1 MCFVHFVIFIT
12 FIIEMSHNLNVESYK
27 FRELLELFQLNE
39 NNITTEEL
47 KRARKQ
53 VLMTHPDKSKLSPEY
68 FLFYKKAF
76 EIIVRMYQNVDKM
89 SQKVENHEYVAE
101 KSDASNKVF
110 RKNIQNISPEV
121 FHKQFNEIF
130 EKHGTKKIDSSRNDW
145 FISTDSQYGDT
156 TAHNQ
161 SQMNAA
167 IDRIK
172 EQQQQQ
178 QMMMYKG
185 VAPMQSR
192 GGNGYYEDDSNEY
205 VECDPFSKLKFD
217 DLRKVHKDQT
227 VFGVRES
234 DMANVQQYR
243 SVDEY
248 QRARTVGNV
257 QPMERSHAER
267 MMQEQERV
275 LQERMRHKQ
284 YESELTVMRNIET
297 NKQVMANFLKLT

>member
-1 MCFVHFVIFIT
+1 
-12 FIIEMSHNLNVESYK
+12 MSHNLNVESYK
-27 FRELLELFQLNE
+27 FQELLDLFDLDN

-47 KRARKQ
+47 KRARKR
-53 VLMTHPDKSKLSPEY
+53 VLMTHPDKSKLPPEY

-76 EIIVRMYQNVDKM
+76 EIIVRMYDNVEKA
-89 SQKVENHEYVAE
+89 SQKVENHEYVPE

-110 RKNIQNISPEV
+110 RKNIQNISPEI

-130 EKHGTKKIDSSRNDW
+130 EKHGSRKVDSSRNNW
-145 FISTDSQYGDT
+145 FTSTDAQYDES
-156 TAHNQ
+156 AQNQ

-167 IDRIK
+167 LDRVK
-172 EQQQQQ
+172 QQQQQQ
-178 QMMMYKG
+178 QMIMYKG

-192 GGNGYYEDDSNEY
+192 GGNGYYEEDGNEY

-227 VFGVRES
+227 VFSVRES
-234 DMANVQQYR
+234 DMAKVPQYR

-257 QPMERSHAER
+257 QPMERSHAEK
-267 MMQEQERV
+267 MMQEQERI
-275 LQERMRHKQ
+275 LQERIRHKQ
-284 YESELTVMRNIET
+284 YNSELDVIKNIET

>member
-1 MCFVHFVIFIT
+1 MCFFQYVIFIT

-27 FRELLELFQLNE
+27 FQELLDLFDLDN
-39 NNITTEEL
+39 NNITVEEL
-47 KRARKQ
+47 KRARKR
-53 VLMTHPDKSKLSPEY
+53 VLMTHPDKSKLPPEY

-76 EIIVRMYQNVDKM
+76 DIVVRMYDNVEKA
-89 SQKVENHEYVAE
+89 SQKVENHEYVPE

-110 RKNIQNISPEV
+110 RKNIQNISPDI

-130 EKHGTKKIDSSRNDW
+130 EKHGSRKVDSSRNNW
-145 FISTDSQYGDT
+145 FTSTDAQYDES
-156 TAHNQ
+156 AQNQ

-167 IDRIK
+167 LDRVK
-172 EQQQQQ
+172 QQQQQQ
-178 QMMMYKG
+178 QMIMYKG

-192 GGNGYYEDDSNEY
+192 GGNGYYEEDGNEY

-227 VFGVRES
+227 VFSVRES
-234 DMANVQQYR
+234 DMAKVPQYR

-257 QPMERSHAER
+257 QPMERSHAEK
-267 MMQEQERV
+267 MMQEQERI
-275 LQERMRHKQ
+275 LQERIRHKQ
-284 YESELTVMRNIET
+284 YNSELDVIKNIET
-297 NKQVMANFLKLT
+297 NKQVMANFLKLN

>member
-1 MCFVHFVIFIT
+1 MCFFQYVIFIT

-27 FRELLELFQLNE
+27 FQELLDLFDLDN

-47 KRARKQ
+47 KRARKR
-53 VLMTHPDKSKLSPEY
+53 VLMTHPDKSKLPPEY

-76 EIIVRMYQNVDKM
+76 EIIVRMYDNVEKA
-89 SQKVENHEYVAE
+89 SQKVENHEYVPE

-110 RKNIQNISPEV
+110 RKNIQNISPEI

-130 EKHGTKKIDSSRNDW
+130 EKHGSRKVDSSRNNW
-145 FISTDSQYGDT
+145 FTSTDAQYDES
-156 TAHNQ
+156 AQNQ

-167 IDRIK
+167 LDRVK
-172 EQQQQQ
+172 QQQQQQ
-178 QMMMYKG
+178 QMIMYKG

-192 GGNGYYEDDSNEY
+192 GGNGYYEEDGNEY

-227 VFGVRES
+227 VFSVRES
-234 DMANVQQYR
+234 DMAKVPQYR

-257 QPMERSHAER
+257 QPMERSHAEK
-267 MMQEQERV
+267 MMQEQERI
-275 LQERMRHKQ
+275 LQERIRHKQ
-284 YESELTVMRNIET
+284 YNSELDVIKNIET

>member
-1 MCFVHFVIFIT
+1 MCFFQYVIFIT

-27 FRELLELFQLNE
+27 FQELLDLFDLDN
-39 NNITTEEL
+39 NNITVEEL
-47 KRARKQ
+47 KRARKR
-53 VLMTHPDKSKLSPEY
+53 VLMTHPDKSKLPPEY

-76 EIIVRMYQNVDKM
+76 EIIVRMYDNVEKA
-89 SQKVENHEYVAE
+89 SQKVENHEYVPE

-110 RKNIQNISPEV
+110 RKNIQNISPEI

-130 EKHGTKKIDSSRNDW
+130 EKHGSKKVDSSRNKW
-145 FISTDSQYGDT
+145 FTSTDAQYDES
-156 TAHNQ
+156 AQNQ

-167 IDRIK
+167 LDRVK
-172 EQQQQQ
+172 QQQQQ
-178 QMMMYKG
+178 QQQIIMYKG

-192 GGNGYYEDDSNEY
+192 GGNGYYEEDGNEY

-227 VFGVRES
+227 VFSVRES
-234 DMANVQQYR
+234 DMAKVPQYR

-257 QPMERSHAER
+257 QPMERSHAEK
-267 MMQEQERV
+267 MMQEQEHV

-284 YESELTVMRNIET
+284 YDSELAVMRNIET
-297 NKQVMANFLKLT
+297 NKQVMSNFLKLT

>member
-1 MCFVHFVIFIT
+1 MCFVQYVIFIT

-27 FRELLELFQLNE
+27 FQELLDLFQLDN
-39 NNITTEEL
+39 NNITVEEL
-47 KRARKQ
+47 KRARKR
-53 VLMTHPDKSKLSPEY
+53 VLMTHPDKSKLPPEY

-76 EIIVRMYQNVDKM
+76 EIIVRMYDNVEKVSQN
-89 SQKVENHEYVAE
+89 VENHEYVPE

-130 EKHGTKKIDSSRNDW
+130 EKHGTKKFDSSKNDW
-145 FISTDSQYGDT
+145 FTSIDAQYDE
-156 TAHNQ
+156 TAQNQ

-167 IDRIK
+167 LDRVK
-172 EQQQQQ
+172 LQQQ
-178 QMMMYKG
+178 QMIMYKG
-185 VAPMQSR
+185 VAPMQAR
-192 GGNGYYEDDSNEY
+192 GGNGYYEEDDNEY

-227 VFGVRES
+227 VFSVRES
-234 DMANVQQYR
+234 DMANVPQYR

-257 QPMERSHAER
+257 QPMERSHAENII
-267 MMQEQERV
+267 QEQERI
-275 LQERMRHKQ
+275 LQERIRHKQ
-284 YESELTVMRNIET
+284 YNSELAVMRNIET

>member
-1 MCFVHFVIFIT
+1 MCFFQYVIFIT

-27 FRELLELFQLNE
+27 FQELLDLFDLDN
-39 NNITTEEL
+39 NNITVEEL
-47 KRARKQ
+47 KRARKR
-53 VLMTHPDKSKLSPEY
+53 VLMTHPDKSKLPPEY

-76 EIIVRMYQNVDKM
+76 DIVVRMYDNVEKA
-89 SQKVENHEYVAE
+89 SQKVENHEYVPE

-110 RKNIQNISPEV
+110 RKNIQNISPDI

-130 EKHGTKKIDSSRNDW
+130 EKHGSRKVDSSRNNW
-145 FISTDSQYGDT
+145 FTSTDAQYDES
-156 TAHNQ
+156 AQNQ

-167 IDRIK
+167 LDRVK
-172 EQQQQQ
+172 QQQQQQ
-178 QMMMYKG
+178 QMIMYKG

-192 GGNGYYEDDSNEY
+192 GGNGYYEEDGNEY

-227 VFGVRES
+227 VFSVRES
-234 DMANVQQYR
+234 DMAKVPQYR

-257 QPMERSHAER
+257 QPMERSHAEK
-267 MMQEQERV
+267 MMQEQERI
-275 LQERMRHKQ
+275 LQERIRHKQ
-284 YESELTVMRNIET
+284 YNSELDVIKNIET

>member
-1 MCFVHFVIFIT
+1 MCFFQYVIFIT

-27 FRELLELFQLNE
+27 FQELLDLFDLDN

-47 KRARKQ
+47 KRARKR
-53 VLMTHPDKSKLSPEY
+53 VLMTHPDKSKLPPEY

-76 EIIVRMYQNVDKM
+76 DIVVRMYDNVEKA
-89 SQKVENHEYVAE
+89 SQKVENREYVPE

-110 RKNIQNISPEV
+110 RKNIQNISPEI

-130 EKHGTKKIDSSRNDW
+130 EKHGSRKVDSSRNNW
-145 FISTDSQYGDT
+145 FTSTDAQYDES
-156 TAHNQ
+156 AQNQ

-167 IDRIK
+167 LDRVK
-172 EQQQQQ
+172 QQQQQQ
-178 QMMMYKG
+178 QMIMYKG

-192 GGNGYYEDDSNEY
+192 GGNGYYEEDGNEY

-227 VFGVRES
+227 VFSVRES
-234 DMANVQQYR
+234 DMAKVPQYR

-257 QPMERSHAER
+257 QPMERSHAEK
-267 MMQEQERV
+267 MMQEQERI
-275 LQERMRHKQ
+275 LQERIRHKQ
-284 YESELTVMRNIET
+284 YNSELDVIKNIET
-297 NKQVMANFLKLT
+297 NKKVMANFLKLT